1 MDAETWYTGAEALE
15 AGLCDEVIETSQRL
29 AACLDAEVAKDY
41 MHIPEAVNIAQ
52 TVEDAE
58 PEPDP
63 VEPEPTDESH
73 EDTTITETTVA
84 KAAIVLGNRIY
95 RKDEPNEK
103 L

>member
-1 MDAETWYTGAEALE
+1 
-15 AGLCDEVIETSQRL
+15 L

-52 TVEDAE
+52 TVEDT
-58 PEPDP
+58 EPDP
-63 VEPEPTDESH
+63 VDPEPAEPDPDPESTDASH
-73 EDTTITETTVA
+73 EDTNIAETTVA

-95 RKDEPNEK
+95 RKEEQNEK